1 MWVGLISYPFF
12 IIQFEFKLA
21 RIINGVANLNSC
33 ITWYKKINIKNIWL
47 YELFILSLTK
57 QKTNNNEKN

>member
-21 RIINGVANLNSC
+21 RIIKGVANLNSC
-33 ITWYKKINIKNIWL
+33 ITNIVKNKYKKHLVISNI
-47 YELFILSLTK
+47 LFIFDETK
-57 QKTNNNEKN
+57 NDKQ

>member
-12 IIQFEFKLA
+12 IIENEFKLA
-21 RIINGVANLNSC
+21 RIINDVANLNSC

-47 YELFILSLTK
+47 YQIFFLSLTK
-57 QKTNNNEKN
+57 QKTINNEKN

>member
-21 RIINGVANLNSC
+21 TSFIILANLNSC
-33 ITWYKKINIKNIWL
+33 ITNIVKNKYKKHLVISNI
-47 YELFILSLTK
+47 LFIFDETK
-57 QKTNNNEKN
+57 NE